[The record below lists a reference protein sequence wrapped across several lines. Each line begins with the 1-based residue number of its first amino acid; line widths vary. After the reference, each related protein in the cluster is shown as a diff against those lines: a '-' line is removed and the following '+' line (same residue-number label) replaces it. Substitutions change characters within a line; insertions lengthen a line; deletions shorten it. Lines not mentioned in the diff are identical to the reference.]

1 MNEVPLLVEGIEVDV
16 DEKGVLDYVQ
26 VVVYKFAV

>member
-1 MNEVPLLVEGIEVDV
+1 MNQVPLLVEGIEVDI

-26 VVVYKFAV
+26 VVVYKIAV

>member
-1 MNEVPLLVEGIEVDV
+1 MNDIPLLVEGIEVDV
-16 DEKGVLDYVQ
+16 DKKGVLDYVQ